1 MNWRV
6 LTLSKYSKVLT
17 VKRLIDFL
25 EMVEDKEKKI
35 MVTSLG
41 NFGNAHTVIGADSI
55 EISTDGIP
63 GVYLTVD
70 D

>member
-6 LTLSKYSKVLT
+6 LILSNYKNALT
-17 VKRLIDFL
+17 VRRLIDFL

-35 MVTSLG
+35 LVTSLG
-41 NFGNAHTVIGADSI
+41 DFGQASVVIGADSI
-55 EISTDGIP
+55 EITTDGIP
-63 GVYLTVD
+63 GVYLSVD